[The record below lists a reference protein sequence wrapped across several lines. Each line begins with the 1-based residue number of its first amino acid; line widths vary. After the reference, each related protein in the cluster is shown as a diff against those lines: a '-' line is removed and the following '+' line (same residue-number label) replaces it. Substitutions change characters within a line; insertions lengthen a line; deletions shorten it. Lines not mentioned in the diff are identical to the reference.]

1 MKKIKRIVVKVVYE
15 DDLSNDYNFLIVNKK
30 ITDRDQFRE
39 FKKDKKMILI
49 HKQFLP
55 MVLLIVY
62 AVWFLITS
70 IIIDLFS
77 IDFNRYLAPFLV
89 VLVIELLRLIIK
101 ALFNRKTE

>member
-1 MKKIKRIVVKVVYE
+1 
-15 DDLSNDYNFLIVNKK
+15 
-30 ITDRDQFRE
+30 
-39 FKKDKKMILI
+39 MILI